1 MSGVIKHILT
11 LTSVEY
17 ELWSVAHEM
26 FCFISYWLEILV
38 LAMSSPS
45 HSLLFGQFWLL

>member
-1 MSGVIKHILT
+1 MSGVIKPILT
-11 LTSVEY
+11 LTLLEY
-17 ELWSVAHEM
+17 ELWSIAHDM